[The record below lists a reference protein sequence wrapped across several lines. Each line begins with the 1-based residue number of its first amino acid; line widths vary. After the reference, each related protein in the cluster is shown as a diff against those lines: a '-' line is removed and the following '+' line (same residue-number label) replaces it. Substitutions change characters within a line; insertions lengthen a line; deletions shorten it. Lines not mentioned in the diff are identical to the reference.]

1 MPSKEEIS
9 FAQILWDF
17 HKIDQP
23 LEKVDLIFGLGS
35 YDLRVADHCAKLA
48 LEGFAP
54 RILFS
59 GSQGNFTRGKWS
71 KSEAEMFADRALDAG
86 VSPGCILIEPK
97 ATNTGDNVRFA
108 RKLLDAKGI
117 KVSSVILV
125 SKPNMNR
132 RGWATMKKLWPKAR
146 VVCSHPKTHFL
157 HNPADGHTPE
167 DIINEIVGDL
177 QRIIEYPKCNFQ
189 TPQEIPLQV
198 SNAYEKLVELG
209 YTGHMLKQ

>member
-1 MPSKEEIS
+1 
-9 FAQILWDF
+9 
-17 HKIDQP
+17 
-23 LEKVDLIFGLGS
+23 
-35 YDLRVADHCAKLA
+35 
-48 LEGFAP
+48 
-54 RILFS
+54 
-59 GSQGNFTRGKWS
+59 
-71 KSEAEMFADRALDAG
+71 
-86 VSPGCILIEPK
+86 
-97 ATNTGDNVRFA
+97 
-108 RKLLDAKGI
+108 
-117 KVSSVILV
+117 
-125 SKPNMNR
+125 MNR
-132 RGWATMKKLWPKAR
+132 RGWATMQKLWPKAR